1 MITGSLYKFG
11 AQWFQ
16 KMIEVQHL
24 TKEFTLNRKQRKESG
39 NYDCRKVIA
48 VNNVSFKCVPG
59 KIFGLIGPNGA
70 GKTTILRMIATMLR
84 PTSGT
89 IYVQNED
96 STKHPEKIRENLG
109 FLSNNTGLYD
119 RLTAEEMIRYYAD
132 LHEISPSR
140 YFKRRKELYSLLN
153 MNDFAHRRI
162 ANLSSGMKQKV
173 SIARTIIHDP
183 SVVVF
188 DEPTTGL
195 DVLSSRAI
203 VKLILRCREEGKTVI
218 FSSHRMAEVENL
230 CDNIAI
236 LHKGEIFFNDTFE
249 SFKGQMRSST
259 LEEEFI
265 RLTVGSS

>member
-1 MITGSLYKFG
+1 MIQVS
-11 AQWFQ
+11 
-16 KMIEVQHL
+16 HL
-24 TKEFTLNRKQRKESG
+24 SKDFRLTRKQRREQGPKHK
-39 NYDCRKVIA
+39 NAKTIRA
-48 VNNVSFKCVPG
+48 VDDVSFDCKAGRV
-59 KIFGLIGPNGA
+59 FGLIGPNGA

-96 STKHPEKIRENLG
+96 SAKYPEKIRENIG

-132 LHEISPSR
+132 LYGISPPR
-140 YFKRRKELYSLLN
+140 YFKRRKKLYTLLD
-153 MNDFAHRRI
+153 MHEFAHRRI
-162 ANLSSGMKQKV
+162 ANLSTGMKQKV

-203 VKLILRCREEGKTVI
+203 VELILGCKKEGKTVI

-230 CDNIAI
+230 CDDIAI
-236 LHKGEIFFNDTFE
+236 LHKGQLFFNSTFDLFRE
-249 SFKGQMRSST
+249 QMKSTT

-265 RLTVGSS
+265 RLTGGSA

>member
-1 MITGSLYKFG
+1 MNTDWLYKLG
-11 AQWFQ
+11 EQWFQ
-16 KMIEVQHL
+16 KMIKVQHL

-39 NYDCRKVIA
+39 NFHLRKVIA
-48 VNNVSFKCVPG
+48 VNKVSFKCLPG
-59 KIFGLIGPNGA
+59 RIFGLIGPNGA

-89 IYVQNED
+89 IQVQNED
-96 STKHPEKIRENLG
+96 CAKHPDKIRENLG

-132 LHEISPSR
+132 LYAMSPSN
-140 YFKRRKELYSLLN
+140 YFKRRNELYILLD

-162 ANLSSGMKQKV
+162 GNLSSGMKQKV

-183 SVVVF
+183 DVVVF

-203 VKLILRCREEGKTVI
+203 VELILRCRDEGKTVI

-230 CDNIAI
+230 CDDISI
-236 LHKGEIFFNDTFE
+236 LHKGKIFFNDTFE
-249 SFKGQMRSST
+249 SFQEQMKSST
-259 LEEEFI
+259 MEEEFI
-265 RLTVGSS
+265 RLTGGSV